1 MSIRLFERLLLAI
14 GITLLAIWSAVW
26 LDRTS
31 VSGAAVKHFR
41 TGEATKP
48 NPETNS
54 FSDPVS
60 YSIVDFRLWSVK
72 RIEAYGDSLSQHFY
86 FPLAVLRIPRIN
98 LEVPVFNGTDDLTLD
113 RGVGRILGTAK
124 MGQAGNLGIAGHRD
138 GFFRGLKDLSPGDL
152 VELNLPEQSYSYTV
166 SQIRIVEPDD
176 VSVLVPTTERTL
188 TLVTCFPFYYM
199 GSAPKRYIVTASRQN
214 SNLKK

>member
-1 MSIRLFERLLLAI
+1 
-14 GITLLAIWSAVW
+14 
-26 LDRTS
+26 
-31 VSGAAVKHFR
+31 
-41 TGEATKP
+41 
-48 NPETNS
+48 
-54 FSDPVS
+54 
-60 YSIVDFRLWSVK
+60 
-72 RIEAYGDSLSQHFY
+72 
-86 FPLAVLRIPRIN
+86 
-98 LEVPVFNGTDDLTLD
+98 
-113 RGVGRILGTAK
+113 